1 MLRNVLRK
9 DLLMNRWLIWMM
21 LIYVPWGA
29 WSVSRPG
36 YASMAGLWAAIGVL
50 IGVSI
55 AGREDKVR
63 ASALVASLPVTRRD
77 LVLSR
82 YVGSVAGAGAFYLA
96 VALVAL
102 TWPQSGADPLDLLGP
117 APLLAAAGGV
127 ALTAALLLPLT
138 IRFGFRGL
146 LVMVVAPQ
154 VLLLVGLGLA
164 ALFDATAALARS
176 LETLV
181 RAPAALRHLANGP
194 ITGLGAGA
202 GMAALLWLSFR
213 LSVFLAERRDL

>member
-1 MLRNVLRK
+1 MLRNLLRK
-9 DLLMNRWLIWMM
+9 DLLMNRWLIGMM
-21 LIYVPWGA
+21 LFYVLLGA

-36 YASMAGLWAAIGVL
+36 YAFVAGLWAAIGVL

-55 AGREDKVR
+55 AGREDKVG
-63 ASALVASLPVTRRD
+63 ASALVASLPLTRRD

-82 YVGSVAGAGAFYLA
+82 YVGSVIGAGAFYLA

-102 TWPQSGADPLDLLGP
+102 TWPQSTADPIDLLGP

-138 IRFGFRGL
+138 FRFGFLGL
-146 LVMVVAPQ
+146 LAMIVASQ
-154 VLLLVGLGLA
+154 VLLLVALGLA
-164 ALFDATAALARS
+164 TLLDATGTFAWS
-176 LETLV
+176 LEALI
-181 RAPAALRHLANGP
+181 RAPAALRHLAGGP
-194 ITGLGAGA
+194 IAGLGAGA